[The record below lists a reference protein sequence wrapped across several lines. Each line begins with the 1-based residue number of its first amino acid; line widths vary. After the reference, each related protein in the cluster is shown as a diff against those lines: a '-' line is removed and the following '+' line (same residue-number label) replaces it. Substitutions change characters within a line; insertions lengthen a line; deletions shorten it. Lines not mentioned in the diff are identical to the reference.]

1 MLKNLISTLLVT
13 SATLLSVSALAQ
25 TPTLNSAPTLDSVSA
40 APIVPAAP
48 ELASTSYLLIDADSG
63 AVLVEHNADEALPP
77 ASLTKMMTSYIG
89 SQEIKRGQI
98 GEDDLVLV
106 SEKAWR
112 MGGSKMFIKVGNQV
126 PVIDLMRGIIIQS
139 GNDASIA
146 LAEHIAG
153 SEDAFADMMNAQAKR
168 LGMSN
173 SHFVNA
179 TGWPA
184 EGHYSSARDLAIM
197 ARAIIDDDP
206 EEHYKLYGE
215 KEFVWNEIRQPNRNL
230 MLWRDSTVDGLKTG
244 HTEEAGFCLVA
255 SAKREDMRLIS
266 VVMGTS
272 SEEARAAETQKLLTW
287 GFRFFET
294 KSFYQPGQV
303 ISTARVWKGAQ
314 DKVDLGLQN
323 GLQLTLPKGQLDK
336 LEAGITMQT
345 PVIAPIKAG
354 DVLGQVE
361 VKLGDKVVHS
371 APLVALADV
380 EEAGFVGRLWD
391 SIRLFFY
398 GLFN

>member
-1 MLKNLISTLLVT
+1 MLKNLISTVLL
-13 SATLLSVSALAQ
+13 SGATLLSVAALAQ
-25 TPTLNSAPTLDSVSA
+25 TPTPNVPVPDAQSA

-48 ELASTSYLLIDADSG
+48 ELAATSYLLIDASSG

-77 ASLTKMMTSYIG
+77 ASLTKMMTSYIA

-126 PVIDLMRGIIIQS
+126 SVIDLLRGVIIQS

-153 SEDAFADMMNAQAKR
+153 SEDAFADMMNGQAKR
-168 LGMSN
+168 LGMTN

-184 EGHYSSARDLAIM
+184 EGHYSSARDLAIL

-206 EEHYKLYGE
+206 EEHYKIYGE

-244 HTEEAGFCLVA
+244 HTEEAGYCLVA

-272 SEEARAAETQKLLTW
+272 SEQARAAETQKLLTW

-303 ISTARVWKGAQ
+303 ISTTRVWKGAQ

-323 GLQLTLPKGQLDK
+323 GLQMTLPKGQLDK
-336 LEAGITMQT
+336 LEAGITLQT
-345 PVIAPIKAG
+345 PVQAPIKAG

-361 VKLGDKVVHS
+361 VKLGEEVVHS
-371 APLVALADV
+371 APLVALSDV
-380 EEAGFVGRLWD
+380 EQAGIFGRLWD